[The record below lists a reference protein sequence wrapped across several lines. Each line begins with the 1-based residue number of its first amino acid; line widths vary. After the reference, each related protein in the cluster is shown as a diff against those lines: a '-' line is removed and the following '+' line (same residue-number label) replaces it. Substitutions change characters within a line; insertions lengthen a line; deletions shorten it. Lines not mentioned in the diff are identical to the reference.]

1 MGYKLILDDK
11 ATCEIQDSYQYYE
24 LISKELSNRFFKTVW
39 NYLEKIQNNPF
50 LFSSIND
57 SIREA
62 YIKKF
67 PFVIVYE
74 IVDKTIIVYS
84 VFHTSRNP
92 GKKLKD

>member
-11 ATCEIQDSYQYYE
+11 ATFEIQDSYQYYE

-39 NYLEKIQNNPF
+39 NYLEKIQNNPY

-74 IVDKTIIVYS
+74 IVGKTIIVYS

-92 GKKLKD
+92 GKKLND